1 MASNRG
7 SRRPFEESS
16 VPYLLIHSPSPAP
29 GDTGVETDLQFDGS
43 YSANLSP
50 SWTESLNQYSW
61 PSEPSPTPSTSYS
74 PRDIDITDLSVG
86 LSPNGSYIQWSPM
99 PDGGLP
105 ANSDQASTSP
115 SDYQGQS
122 DAQFP
127 SFSFQNQGDEH
138 ENPGFGSTGIS
149 ISPCP

>member
-16 VPYLLIHSPSPAP
+16 SVPYLLIHPAP

-50 SWTESLNQYSW
+50 SWT
-61 PSEPSPTPSTSYS
+61 PSTSYS
-74 PRDIDITDLSVG
+74 PLDIDITDLSVG
-86 LSPNGSYIQWSPM
+86 LSPNGSYLQWDGWSPLLS
-99 PDGGLP
+99 DGGLP

-115 SDYQGQS
+115 SDQGQS
-122 DAQFP
+122 D
-127 SFSFQNQGDEH
+127 SHFQNQGDEH
-138 ENPGFGSTGIS
+138 ENSGFGIS
-149 ISPCP
+149 ISPCL